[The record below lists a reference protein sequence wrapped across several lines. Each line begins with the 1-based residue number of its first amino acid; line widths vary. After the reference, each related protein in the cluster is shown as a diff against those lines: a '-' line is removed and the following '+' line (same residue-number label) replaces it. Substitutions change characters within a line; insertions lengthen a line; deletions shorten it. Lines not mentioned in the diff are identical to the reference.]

1 MQSADGKELSNP
13 FSAASLA
20 GLRPSEAAVAAAAG
34 LAAHHHGLAWPLFN
48 LQHPFFHHSIDPR
61 LPFGAGA
68 FRPLT
73 PGDEQLKPYQ
83 PFGSAAALCGQQQQ
97 QQQASPHHHQTQK
110 GIKLSEPFN
119 LSRYNP
125 LFSLGPVE
133 SSLAAGRLVF
143 SGAQPPPRAGQQ
155 PESPSLANNS
165 SGAGSASPPGTMA
178 PGADSLEPRDAAAT
192 PSSDAGTDPRSTP
205 DDVRASRRKSR
216 SRPSPPLAI
225 GPFRSRPRPPP
236 LARPMGAGRRRLI
249 RAGRPFASASDGFWS
264 EFLFSSAA
272 RRCQRS

>member
-1 MQSADGKELSNP
+1 M
-13 FSAASLA
+13 
-20 GLRPSEAAVAAAAG
+20 AAAAG

-83 PFGSAAALCGQQQQ
+83 AFGSAAAAALCAQQQQ
-97 QQQASPHHHQTQK
+97 PSPHHHQQQQK
-110 GIKLSEPFN
+110 GLIVGGGGGGGNKLSEPFN

-125 LFSLGPVE
+125 LFGSLGPVE

-143 SGAQPPPRAGQQ
+143 GQQQSASRASQQ
-155 PESPSLANNS
+155 PESPSLANNNNN
-165 SGAGSASPPGTMA
+165 AASASPPGSMA
-178 PGADSLEPRDAAAT
+178 PGADSIEPRDAAAT

-205 DDVRASRRKSR
+205 DDVRSSRRKSR
-216 SRPSPPLAI
+216 SPLLLAGLFLPFAPPTAAVVSMLE
-225 GPFRSRPRPPP
+225 
-236 LARPMGAGRRRLI
+236 PMGCGRRRLI
-249 RAGRPFASASDGFWS
+249 PGVRCSRKTSFKHAA
-264 EFLFSSAA
+264 LFCREIS
-272 RRCQRS
+272 